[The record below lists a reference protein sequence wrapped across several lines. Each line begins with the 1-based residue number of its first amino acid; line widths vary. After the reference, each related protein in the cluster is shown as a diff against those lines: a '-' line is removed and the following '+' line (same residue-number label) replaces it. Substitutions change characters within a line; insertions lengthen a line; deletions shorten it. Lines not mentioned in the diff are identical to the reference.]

1 MAQNSNTTQGFVPIK
16 EIRNGVLIL
25 KDGSM
30 RSVLMVSSVNFGLKS
45 DDERQAILFGYQ
57 NFLNSLDFP
66 VQIYIQS
73 RHLDIRPY
81 IAVLE
86 KRMVEQTNELLKI
99 QIKEYIEFIRVFT
112 EQNNVMTKNFF
123 AVVPYTPPLIQ
134 SGGKGILSKITGL
147 FGSRSSKPTLSNDN
161 FEENVEQ
168 LNQRIN
174 VVKGGLSRV
183 GLRADV
189 LGTEEMIELYFKM
202 FNPGENQTPNV
213 ANLQTK

>member
-1 MAQNSNTTQGFVPIK
+1 MPEKGKPTQDFVPIK

-30 RSVLMVSSVNFGLKS
+30 RSVLMVSSLNFGLKS
-45 DDERQAILFGYQ
+45 DDEKKAILFGYQ

-73 RHLDIRPY
+73 RRLNIQPY
-81 IAVLE
+81 VSVLE
-86 KRMVEQTNELLKI
+86 QRMVEQTNELLKI
-99 QIKEYIEFIRVFT
+99 QIKEYIEFIKVFT
-112 EQNNVMTKNFF
+112 EKYNVMTKSFF
-123 AVVPYTPPLIQ
+123 VVVPYTPPMIQGRGGLISKVTDLIGRKKQ
-134 SGGKGILSKITGL
+134 SSAVISA
-147 FGSRSSKPTLSNDN
+147 N
-161 FEENVEQ
+161 FDENVEQ

-183 GLRADV
+183 GLRADL

-202 FNPGENQTPNV
+202 YNPGENQIPNLT
-213 ANLQTK
+213 N

>member
-1 MAQNSNTTQGFVPIK
+1 MPPKGKTTQDFVPIK

-30 RSVLMVSSVNFGLKS
+30 RSVLMVSSLNFGLKS
-45 DDERQAILFGYQ
+45 EDEKNAILFGYQ

-73 RHLDIRPY
+73 RRLNIQPY
-81 IAVLE
+81 VSVLE
-86 KRMVEQTNELLKI
+86 QRMIDQTNELLKI
-99 QIKEYIEFIRVFT
+99 QIKEYIEFIKVFT
-112 EQNNVMTKNFF
+112 EKYNVMTKSFF
-123 AVVPYTPPLIQ
+123 VVVPYTPAIFK
-134 SGGKGILSKITGL
+134 GGQGEFIAKVTGL
-147 FGSRSSKPTLSNDN
+147 FGRKNQKLAVASDN
-161 FEENVEQ
+161 FDENVAQ
-168 LNQRIN
+168 LDQRIN

-202 FNPGENQTPNV
+202 YNPGEHQTPNI
-213 ANLQTK
+213 AN